1 MKVEV
6 EQEEEEEDEECEDDE
21 DEQDKEDEEQVAA
34 VELTVFGTEVRLRY
48 VDGGGF
54 GPLFKASDI
63 IRSIVF

>member
-6 EQEEEEEDEECEDDE
+6 EQEDEEYVDDDE
-21 DEQDKEDEEQVAA
+21 DEQDKEDDEQVAT

-54 GPLFKASDI
+54 GPLLRASDI